1 MLECVAT
8 RLISGTAPGGKTI
21 ELLSINPHP
30 PAHRHPSVPPATPPR
45 CLHSPHT
52 GADLRVCVCDMSGCG
67 SVWAIRSESTAQEH
81 LASTSRFLSFLCA
94 RYFARERVPA
104 QDALASPCITRRT
117 CITLHHKTHLHYL
130 AQCSI
135 PLCTYIPSLYSPPPP
150 PLPPP
155 PLLSFSL
162 SLFCPPPLTRSLSV
176 SLSLSLSLCLSCA
189 LGPEVGM

>member
-52 GADLRVCVCDMSGCG
+52 GADVRVCVCDMSGCG
-67 SVWAIRSESTAQEH
+67 SVWAIRSETTAQEH

-117 CITLHHKTHLHYL
+117 CITLRNAQFLYVHTYL
-130 AQCSI
+130 LSTL
-135 PLCTYIPSLYSPPPP
+135 PLPLPS
-150 PLPPP
+150 PLPPCSHSPSLCFVLP
-155 PLLSFSL
+155 PS
-162 SLFCPPPLTRSLSV
+162 PT
-176 SLSLSLSLCLSCA
+176 LSLSLCLS
-189 LGPEVGM
+189 LSLSVFLVRSDQR